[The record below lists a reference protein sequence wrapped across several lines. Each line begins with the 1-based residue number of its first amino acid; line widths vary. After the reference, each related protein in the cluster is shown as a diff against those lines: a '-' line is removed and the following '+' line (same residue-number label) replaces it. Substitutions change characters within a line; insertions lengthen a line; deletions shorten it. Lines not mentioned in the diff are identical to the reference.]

1 MLRVAGAD
9 PQSVGRLQLAR
20 FACPERLRPVGTTL
34 LAATEAS
41 GAADL
46 GDPEASG
53 RGAIQQGCLEQSNV
67 DVESEL
73 ADIERL
79 QSLLKS
85 LPTQARPVTAGGAAP
100 ASR

>member
-1 MLRVAGAD
+1 MPTRNLWA
-9 PQSVGRLQLAR
+9 
-20 FACPERLRPVGTTL
+20 ACNSRGSPAAERLRPVGATL

-41 GAADL
+41 GAAEL
-46 GDPEASG
+46 GEPETGG

-67 DVESEL
+67 DVETEL

-85 LPTQARPVTAGGAAP
+85 LPTASAP
-100 ASR
+100 RDRQRQGSRSSR